1 MVSAMCSRRFCITL
15 LLALLIGLMP
25 LAYASP
31 PDQTWL
37 SGFYDNADYDDVV
50 LTVTSAVGASDA
62 TPAPDLGHVI
72 SVLRMLRPSEPAPPE
87 PGFRSP
93 YRFRA
98 PPLV

>member
-1 MVSAMCSRRFCITL
+1 MVGTMRSRWLVLTL
-15 LLALLIGLMP
+15 LVLLIGLVP

-37 SGFYDNADYDDVV
+37 AGFYDNADYDDAV
-50 LTVTSAVGASDA
+50 LAVTSTVGASDA
-62 TPAPDLGHVI
+62 APAPDLGRLVSVI
-72 SVLRMLRPSEPAPPE
+72 ETLRPSEPAPPE